1 MRWKHF
7 IKELSHVHKF
17 LKEVYDVKGFD
28 SMTLWAIIIASFRD
42 VYHGKKS
49 VDDALSELRALLTKI
64 GIHMDSEVYEN
75 LREILRRSLEK
86 LPEKREVVDRKQR
99 LLTEF
104 F

>member
-1 MRWKHF
+1 MHWRDF
-7 IKELSHVHKF
+7 IKELSHVHRF

-28 SMTLWAIIIASFRD
+28 SMTLWAFIIASFRD
-42 VYHGKKS
+42 VYHGKES
-49 VDDALSELRALLTKI
+49 IEDGLSELRALLTKI
-64 GIHMDSEVYEN
+64 GVHMDREVYEN
-75 LREILRRSLEK
+75 LREILKKSFER